1 VILTIL
7 DVQVGSGW
15 KPIPIDPWGPLS
27 RLSPMKQ
34 GVLAGLAVT
43 ELASIINDSE
53 SRLVIERAGVDVM
66 DKAITGLI

>member
-1 VILTIL
+1 
-7 DVQVGSGW
+7 
-15 KPIPIDPWGPLS
+15 
-27 RLSPMKQ
+27 MKQ